1 MLLLWLGLFQY
12 MVTATKDEVSEYV
25 VKQIQTRNQVKICC
39 SFGCPTRPVRH
50 KYIYIY
56 IYINQDVASQNE
68 GKHGLEIPFP
78 NLVRL

>member
-12 MVTATKDEVSEYV
+12 MVTATKDEVSDYV

-39 SFGCPTRPVRH
+39 SFGCPTRPVKQ
-50 KYIYIY
+50 KYK
-56 IYINQDVASQNE
+56 NQDVASQNE
-68 GKHGLEIPFP
+68 GKHGLEISFP